1 MLVRTWIVHSTLH
14 KVKVLRLRVVLH
26 LVETNVLRWNL
37 ADLADDMI
45 KGPLNKLVKAKH
57 TAGWTS
63 LGVEL
68 IKELLV
74 GHLAFQS
81 AHGAHWGK
89 TISARDSRHLLEE
102 AINLLQIDESV
113 LVDIHIAESKGT
125 ETEKLTLLAAHSAH

>member
-26 LVETNVLRWNL
+26 LVETNILRWNL

-57 TAGWTS
+57 TTGWTS

-74 GHLAFQS
+74 GHLALQRGC
-81 AHGAHWGK
+81 GAHWGK
-89 TISARDSRHLLEE
+89 TVSARDRSHRLEE
-102 AINLLQIDESV
+102 SIKFFQVDEAV
-113 LVDIHIAESKGT
+113 LVDINIT
-125 ETEKLTLLAAHSAH
+125 EGK